1 MKINWLDRSIITSP
15 CYLALCTNKKLF
27 RKAMRHLGIP
37 EKDHPPFLA
46 NWHSNATVHFFELRE
61 EGKMCAVV
69 CLGDF
74 KGHDQVTIFGLLTHE
89 AVHVWQ
95 AHRENI
101 SETHPGREQEAYAVQ
116 GIAQELMAEYARR
129 FGGRAP

>member
-1 MKINWLDRSIITSP
+1 MKINWLDRSLITSP

-95 AHRENI
+95 EIRKLLGEKTP
-101 SETHPGREQEAYAVQ
+101 SDEFEAYAIQ
-116 GIAQELMAEYARR
+116 NLSQQLHDEFLRQTK
-129 FGGRAP
+129 